1 MLCKN
6 QKYVI
11 GVDGGGTK
19 TVAVLANLNG
29 KVLARAEVGPSN
41 INKIGFKHAI
51 DNIVKVL
58 TQVSQEYEK
67 DKIVFIYLGLAAGLE
82 RDKRKKKEIKKQLLL
97 IPSLSWVL
105 PKNISIEGD
114 QLIAFRSGTEEKQGI
129 IIIAG
134 TGSIVMGW
142 DKKGKEVIVGGW
154 DYLLGDDGSG
164 FWIGKK
170 ALQAVCLS
178 IDGFNSKS
186 LLHSMILKK
195 LKIKTEKDLMQEIY
209 KPEMIKNIA
218 SLAPLVETAAK
229 TGDKTAKDILFQA
242 SNELII
248 RANLAIKKL
257 NLENKFFPLVLAG
270 GVFKSKII
278 LTKVKKDIKI
288 IAPKANFIRPKQE
301 PVIGAM
307 KLALEQ
313 IS

>member
-209 KPEMIKNIA
+209 KSEMIKNIA
-218 SLAPLVETAAK
+218 SLAPLVEIAAK
-229 TGDKTAKDILFQA
+229 TGDKTAKNILFQA
-242 SNELII
+242 SNELVI

-257 NLENKFFPLVLAG
+257 NLKNKKFPLVLSGA
-270 GVFKSKII
+270 VFKSKII

>member
-1 MLCKN
+1 MFCKN

-195 LKIKTEKDLMQEIY
+195 LKIKTEKDLIQEIY

>member
-1 MLCKN
+1 MFCKN

-82 RDKRKKKEIKKQLLL
+82 RDKKKKKEIKKQLLVT
-97 IPSLSWVL
+97 SELSWIS
-105 PKNISIEGD
+105 PKNILVEAD

-129 IIIAG
+129 VIIAG

>member
-1 MLCKN
+1 MFCKN

-82 RDKRKKKEIKKQLLL
+82 RDKRKKKEIKKQLLS
-97 IPSLSWVL
+97 ISSLSWVL

>member
-1 MLCKN
+1 MFCKN

-41 INKIGFKHAI
+41 INKVGFKHAI

-186 LLHSMILKK
+186 LLHPMILKK

-229 TGDKTAKDILFQA
+229 IGDKTAKDILFQA
-242 SNELII
+242 SNKLII
-248 RANLAIKKL
+248 RVNLVIKKL

-288 IAPKANFIRPKQE
+288 IAPKANFIRLKQE

>member
-195 LKIKTEKDLMQEIY
+195 LKIKTEKDLIQEIY

>member
-1 MLCKN
+1 MLSKN
-6 QKYVI
+6 QKYII

-29 KVLARAEVGPSN
+29 NVLVRTEAGPSN
-41 INKIGFKHAI
+41 VNKVGFKQAI

-82 RDKRKKKEIKKQLLL
+82 RDKKKKKEIKKQLLVT
-97 IPSLSWVL
+97 SELSWIS
-105 PKNISIEGD
+105 PKNILVEAD

-129 IIIAG
+129 VIIAG

-170 ALQAVCLS
+170 ALQAVCFS
-178 IDGFNSKS
+178 IDGLSSKS
-186 LLHSMILKK
+186 LLHPMILKK
-195 LKIKTEKDLMQEIY
+195 LKIKTEKNLMQEIY
-209 KPEMIKNIA
+209 KSGMIKNIA

-229 TGDKTAKDILFQA
+229 IGDKTAKDILFQA

-248 RANLAIKKL
+248 RANLTIKKL
-257 NLENKFFPLVLAG
+257 NLKNKKFPIVLVG
-270 GVFKSKII
+270 GVFRFKTI

-288 IAPKANFIRPKQE
+288 IAPKVNFIRPKQE
-301 PVIGAM
+301 PAIGAI